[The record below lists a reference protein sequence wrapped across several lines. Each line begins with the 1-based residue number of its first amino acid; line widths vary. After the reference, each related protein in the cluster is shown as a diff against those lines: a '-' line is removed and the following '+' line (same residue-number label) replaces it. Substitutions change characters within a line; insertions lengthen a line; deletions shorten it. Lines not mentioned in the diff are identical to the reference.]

1 LFDSA
6 LISEN
11 NEILKGLLDYDNNDN
26 NDIDD
31 NNNDDDN
38 NNNNNNNNNDDN
50 NHNDNNDNNNKKK
63 KKNRNIDIID
73 RNDDSNNNS
82 KNDENENNNL
92 LPVSEGEIHLCK
104 IRTLEDIF
112 IENKYISIDL
122 LKVRMCIYK
131 CICIGIYTHISYSY
145 LYGCVCEYVYKC
157 TGLL

>member
-6 LISEN
+6 LKSEN

-38 NNNNNNNNNDDN
+38 NNNNNNNDDN

-63 KKNRNIDIID
+63 KKNRNFDIID
-73 RNDDSNNNS
+73 RNDS

-112 IENKYISIDL
+112 LENKYISIDL

-131 CICIGIYTHISYSY
+131 CICICIGIYTHISYSY